1 MKHRLFTK
9 ETIPRG
15 LDNISFEVL
24 QLQNQLQLLDDIFEE
39 QLLKQQKNKQ
49 GSCCAKWVAIP
60 KNFFCFKYYENFL
73 HKLGYCKG
81 KEE

>member
-49 GSCCAKWVAIP
+49 GSCCENI
-60 KNFFCFKYYENFL
+60 FCFKYYENFL